1 MHSIKKK
8 PIVIV
13 IYVIKNDIIYFR
25 LKHLHG
31 ILKMSNVLLCID
43 FFRYIVLN
51 MIIYNDFFAY

>member
-13 IYVIKNDIIYFR
+13 IYVIKNDIICFR

-43 FFRYIVLN
+43 FFLGI
-51 MIIYNDFFAY
+51 